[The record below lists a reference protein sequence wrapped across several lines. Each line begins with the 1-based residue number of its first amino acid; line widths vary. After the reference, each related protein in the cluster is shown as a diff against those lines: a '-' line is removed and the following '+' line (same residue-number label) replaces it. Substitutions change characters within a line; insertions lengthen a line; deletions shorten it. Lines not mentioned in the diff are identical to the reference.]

1 MSEVKCADCGTERTD
16 PDRVCHACG
25 APPSGVEHRHGEPVG
40 GIRQTDL
47 EPYVGLRYVA
57 RLFKILAALMLIM
70 LVGEVVSGLITLG
83 QAGIITLL
91 GVATRQLVLSGLL
104 WAGGD
109 IMTILIDGGHDLRV
123 TRILLGRI
131 NAQLHQNPPAVSAAP
146 GDRAPEIE
154 PPRQAAHR

>member
-1 MSEVKCADCGTERTD
+1 MSEVNCPECGTERKD
-16 PDRVCHACG
+16 VSRVCDACG
-25 APPSGVEHRHGEPVG
+25 APPAGVEHRHGGEPVG

-57 RLFKILAALMLIM
+57 RLFKVLAVLMLIM
-70 LVGEVVSGLITLG
+70 LIGEVVTGLITLG

-131 NAQLHQNPPAVSAAP
+131 NAQLHQTPPDAGSAIR
-146 GDRAPEIE
+146 DSREVE
-154 PPRQAAHR
+154 PPRQAAQR